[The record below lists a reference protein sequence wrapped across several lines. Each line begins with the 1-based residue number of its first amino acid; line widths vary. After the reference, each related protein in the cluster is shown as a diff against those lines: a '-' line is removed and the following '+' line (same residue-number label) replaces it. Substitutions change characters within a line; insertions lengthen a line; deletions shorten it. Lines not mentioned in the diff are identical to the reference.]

1 MHRNTDSR
9 SLRGVSPETSQEELR
24 PFCVDGGGAQAAAA
38 HLLGDAGGPREQ
50 VQGGARP
57 RGGEDLPQD
66 RHEDP
71 LGSQVLDQGPSS
83 PSNAPSPGPAA
94 SLPGPARSA
103 GSVRRAGPECEV
115 HDHGAP
121 QPVRDRHGDA
131 GAQAQAPAEER
142 SGPGEEGA
150 LLDQLDA
157 AGAGEGG
164 GVVHVE
170 AHGRA
175 RVAGPDCADDG
186 GG

>member
-1 MHRNTDSR
+1 
-9 SLRGVSPETSQEELR
+9 
-24 PFCVDGGGAQAAAA
+24 
-38 HLLGDAGGPREQ
+38 
-50 VQGGARP
+50 
-57 RGGEDLPQD
+57 
-66 RHEDP
+66 
-71 LGSQVLDQGPSS
+71 
-83 PSNAPSPGPAA
+83 
-94 SLPGPARSA
+94 
-103 GSVRRAGPECEV
+103 V

-175 RVAGPDCADDG
+175 RVAGPAHVPVPVGQAGPVGGVEDELAAREAVPQRPDEGDDVVGAEVLEEAG
-186 GG
+186 GGEQGKPDVLFPVPRRQDRCC